1 MTIMAGSGSFR
12 EDVRVLLHDRVL
24 DAARDVTTANG
35 WSALTMSAVA
45 ARAGISRQHL
55 YNAVGTKHE
64 LGEALI
70 NRETDVFLAVMCE
83 QLRVHPTD
91 LVAGVDT
98 AVRHALDHGADNALL
113 KAILHADDP
122 RGESLLPLLAS
133 RPDAVLTR
141 AKQALAA
148 EMAAL
153 HLDDGLTTAAV
164 EVYVDGLVRL
174 VLSHLT
180 QPTGPA
186 EHAIAQVQW
195 LTRAVMTSR

>member
-1 MTIMAGSGSFR
+1 M
-12 EDVRVLLHDRVL
+12 RVLLHDRLL
-24 DAARDVTTANG
+24 DAAREITTANG

-45 ARAGISRQHL
+45 TRVGISRQHL
-55 YNAVGTKHE
+55 YNEIGTKHE
-64 LGEALI
+64 LGKALI
-70 NRETDVFLAVMCE
+70 NRETDVFLAVICE
-83 QLRVHPTD
+83 QLRAHPTD
-91 LVAGVDT
+91 LVAGVAT

-148 EMAAL
+148 EMKAL
-153 HLDDGLTTAAV
+153 HLDADLTADV
-164 EVYVDGLVRL
+164 EVYVDGLARL

-186 EHAIAQVQW
+186 EHAIAQAQW
-195 LTRAVMTSR
+195 LTRAVMPSG